1 MTAASRTGEDGAKP
15 VRPGEELDP
24 EKLAAFLRSHLPEG
38 TLAGPLQI
46 LQFPGGHS
54 NLTYLV
60 KAGDRELVLRR
71 PPFGN
76 RVKSAHDMGR
86 EFRILSK
93 LCPSYPA
100 APRPVAY
107 SDDESVLGAPFYL
120 MERVR
125 GVVLRRTVP
134 QGITLDAPTLRRV
147 CESLVD
153 ALVGLHA
160 VDYTAAGLA
169 DLGKPAKY
177 IERQVAGW
185 TKRYRDAQ
193 TDEVPELD
201 RIAAWLAARTDEA
214 EADPTGTVRAAIVHN
229 DYKFDNVVLDPEDIV
244 RVRGVLDWEMSTLGD
259 PLMDLGTT
267 LSYWI
272 EEGDPDELKWLAFG
286 PTVLPGALTRREVAD
301 RYFDKSGRAPRD
313 LRFFLV
319 FALFKNAGVLQ
330 QIYWRYKQGLTKDE
344 RFASFN
350 VAVKLLAQRAE
361 VALNEGV

>member
-1 MTAASRTGEDGAKP
+1 MSAVNVDGAKP
-15 VRPGEELDP
+15 VRAGEELDAV
-24 EKLAAFLRSHLPEG
+24 KLGSFLQREANIG
-38 TLAGPLQI
+38 GPIEI

-60 KAGDRELVLRR
+60 RTPDRELVLRR

-93 LCPSYPA
+93 LSGVYAP

-107 SDDESVLGAPFYL
+107 TEDPEILGAPFYV

-125 GVVLRRTVP
+125 GVILRRSMPSELGV
-134 QGITLDAPTLRRV
+134 DAPLMRKL

-153 ALVGLHA
+153 AQVALHA
-160 VDYTAAGLA
+160 VDYETAGLA

-177 IERQVAGW
+177 IERQVSGW

-193 TDEVPELD
+193 TDEVPEMD
-201 RIAAWLAARTDEA
+201 RVAEWLAARTDEA
-214 EADPTGTVRAAIVHN
+214 EADDSGSVRAAVIHN
-229 DYKFDNVVLDPEDIV
+229 DYKFDNVVLDPDDIV

-267 LSYWI
+267 LSYWV
-272 EEGDPDELKWLAFG
+272 EEGDPDELKFLAFG
-286 PTVLPGALTRREVAD
+286 PTSLPGALTRREVAE
-301 RYFDKSGRAPRD
+301 RYFEKSGRKVRD

-319 FALFKNAGVLQ
+319 FALFKNTGVLQ

-350 VAVKLLAQRAE
+350 MAVRILAQRAE
-361 VALNEGV
+361 HTIHQGL

>member
-1 MTAASRTGEDGAKP
+1 MSAVKVDGAKP
-15 VRPGEELDP
+15 VRAGEELDAV
-24 EKLAAFLRSHLPEG
+24 KLASFLEREANIG
-38 TLAGPLQI
+38 GPIEI

-60 KAGDRELVLRR
+60 RTPERELVLRR

-93 LCPSYPA
+93 LSGVYAP

-107 SDDESVLGAPFYL
+107 TEDPEVLGAPFYV
-120 MERVR
+120 MERVN
-125 GVVLRRTVP
+125 GVILRRTMPSELGV
-134 QGITLDAPTLRRV
+134 DAPLMRRL

-153 ALVGLHA
+153 AQVALHA
-160 VDYTAAGLA
+160 VDYEAAGLG

-177 IERQVAGW
+177 IERQVTGW

-193 TDEVPELD
+193 TDEVPEMD
-201 RIAAWLAARTDEA
+201 RVADWLAARTDEA
-214 EADPTGTVRAAIVHN
+214 EADDSGSVRAAVIHN
-229 DYKFDNVVLDPEDIV
+229 DYKFDNVVLDPDDIV

-267 LSYWI
+267 LSYWV
-272 EEGDPDELKWLAFG
+272 EAGDPDELKFLAFG
-286 PTVLPGALTRREVAD
+286 PTTLPGALTRREVAE
-301 RYFDKSGRAPRD
+301 RYFEKSGRKSRD

-319 FALFKNAGVLQ
+319 FALFKNTGVLQ

-350 VAVKLLAQRAE
+350 MAVRILAQRAE
-361 VALNEGV
+361 HTIHQGL

>member
-1 MTAASRTGEDGAKP
+1 VSGASSSGAERGIVDGAKP
-15 VRPGEELDP
+15 VRAGEEIDA
-24 EKLAAFLRSHLPEG
+24 EKLAAFLGES
-38 TLAGPLQI
+38 APLEI

-60 KAGDRELVLRR
+60 RTPDRELVLRR

-93 LCPSYPA
+93 LGPVYPA

-107 SDDESVLGAPFYL
+107 SEDESILGAPFYL

-125 GVVLRRTVP
+125 GVILRGAVP
-134 QGITLDAPTLRRV
+134 AGITLDPPSMRRV

-153 ALVGLHA
+153 SQVALHA
-160 VDYTAAGLA
+160 VDYEAAGLA

-193 TDEVPELD
+193 TDNVPEMD
-201 RIAAWLAARTDEA
+201 RLAEWLAARTGEA
-214 EADPTGTVRAAIVHN
+214 ESDPSGTIRAAIVHN
-229 DYKFDNVVLDPEDIV
+229 DYKFDNVVLDLADIT
-244 RVRGVLDWEMSTLGD
+244 RVRGILDWEMSTLGD

-272 EEGDPDELKWLAFG
+272 EENDPDELKWLAFG
-286 PTVLPGALTRREVAD
+286 PTVLPGALKRREVAD
-301 RYFDKSGRAPRD
+301 RYFAKSGRAPRD

-350 VAVKLLAQRAE
+350 VAVRLLALRAE
-361 VALNEGV
+361 AVLNEGL